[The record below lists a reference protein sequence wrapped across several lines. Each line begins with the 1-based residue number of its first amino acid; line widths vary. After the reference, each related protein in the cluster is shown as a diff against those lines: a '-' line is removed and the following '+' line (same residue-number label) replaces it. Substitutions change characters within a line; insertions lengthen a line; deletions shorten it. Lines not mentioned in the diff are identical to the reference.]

1 VSRFARVLIAA
12 AFALTLL
19 LFGRQ
24 AAAFLPTFAVWVQSL
39 GPWGPV
45 AFVAAY
51 GIAAV
56 LILPCVLL
64 TLAAGALWG
73 VVRGLVY
80 AMTGASLG
88 AALAFLTARYVLRRF
103 VQAYVDRHPR
113 LVAID
118 RAVEAEGLRLMFL
131 LRLSPI
137 VPYTL
142 LNYVLGVSRVRFR
155 EFMGGLAGMVPAA
168 LMYVYAGKVIGDVAA
183 IATGARA
190 PRDAAYYTLLGI
202 GLAATVLASILI
214 ARAAARAVQ
223 ART

>member
-1 VSRFARVLIAA
+1 MLVVV
-12 AFALTLL
+12 AFGLTLL

-24 AAAFLPTFAVWVQSL
+24 AAGFLPAFATWVQSL
-39 GPWGPV
+39 GAWGPV
-45 AFVAAY
+45 TFIVAY

-73 VVRGLVY
+73 VGRGLVY
-80 AMTGASLG
+80 AMAGASVG
-88 AALAFLTARYVLRRF
+88 AAFAFLTARYVVRRF

-113 LVAID
+113 LAAID

-142 LNYVLGVSRVRFR
+142 LNYVLGVSRVRFPG
-155 EFMGGLAGMVPAA
+155 FMGGLAGMVPAA
-168 LMYVYAGKVIGDVAA
+168 LMYVYAGKVSGDVAS
-183 IATGARA
+183 IATGAKV

>member
-12 AFALTLL
+12 GFALTLL

-24 AAAFLPTFAVWVQSL
+24 TAAFLPTFAVWVQSL
-39 GPWGPV
+39 GPWGPM

-73 VVRGLVY
+73 VGRGLVY
-80 AMTGASLG
+80 AVTGASLG

-113 LVAID
+113 LAAID

-168 LMYVYAGKVIGDVAA
+168 LMYVYAGKVIGDAA
-183 IATGARA
+183 SIATGARA

-202 GLAATVLASILI
+202 GLAATVLASVLI

>member
-12 AFALTLL
+12 AFAVTLL

-24 AAAFLPTFAVWVQSL
+24 AAAFLPAFAVWVQSL
-39 GPWGPV
+39 GPWGPM
-45 AFVAAY
+45 AFVVAY

-73 VVRGLVY
+73 VGRGLLY

-103 VQAYVDRHPR
+103 VQEYVDRHPR
-113 LVAID
+113 LAAID
-118 RAVEAEGLRLMFL
+118 RAVEAEGFRLMFL

-155 EFMGGLAGMVPAA
+155 EFLGGLAGMVPAA
-168 LMYVYAGKVIGDVAA
+168 LMYVYAGKVIGDVAS

-190 PRDAAYYTLLGI
+190 PRDAAYYTLLGF